1 MRADDGQDFEQG
13 LTLVT
18 ELLQPGKKQP
28 AKPRDSTLSIY
39 MHFHGLIIQKNI
51 LERNKVN
58 NKKGHGYRF
67 WELNFFFFKKVTLK
81 TGIIRTR
88 NVLLIKE

>member
-1 MRADDGQDFEQG
+1 MNRKKCLEKTYSIIKMRADDGQDFEQG

-28 AKPRDSTLSIY
+28 AKPRDSMLNIY

-51 LERNKVN
+51 LERNKVK

-67 WELNFFFFKKVTLK
+67 WELIFFFF
-81 TGIIRTR
+81 
-88 NVLLIKE
+88 

>member
-67 WELNFFFFKKVTLK
+67 WELNFFFKKVALK

>member
-1 MRADDGQDFEQG
+1 MRGDDGQDFEQG

-28 AKPRDSTLSIY
+28 AKPRDSTLNIY

-51 LERNKVN
+51 LERNKVK

-67 WELNFFFFKKVTLK
+67 WELNFFLRKSH
-81 TGIIRTR
+81 
-88 NVLLIKE
+88 

>member
-1 MRADDGQDFEQG
+1 MRADNGQDFEQG

-51 LERNKVN
+51 LERK
-58 NKKGHGYRF
+58 
-67 WELNFFFFKKVTLK
+67 
-81 TGIIRTR
+81 
-88 NVLLIKE
+88 

>member
-28 AKPRDSTLSIY
+28 AKPRDSMLNIY

-51 LERNKVN
+51 LERNKVK

-67 WELNFFFFKKVTLK
+67 WELNFFFKKVALK